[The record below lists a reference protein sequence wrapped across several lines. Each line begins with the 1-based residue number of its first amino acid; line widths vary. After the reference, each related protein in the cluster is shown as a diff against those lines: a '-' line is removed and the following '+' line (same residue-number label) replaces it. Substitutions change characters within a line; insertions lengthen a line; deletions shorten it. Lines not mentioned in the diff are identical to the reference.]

1 MTCRLDLSNLWSA
14 DARAYDQLSRMTHLQ
29 ELVLS
34 KPLPADDVQV
44 SHCLTPL
51 YPPHSSLSTLP
62 TTFYPPHSF
71 LPTLPSTFYCPHS
84 SLPTLP
90 SHSSLPALPSPL
102 VLAQPDVQ
110 HLQWLDHILLSFL
123 LLIPLMQL
131 AVSGG
136 DNVWCLLDI
145 SPLLYGIDHSN
156 MWHQINAD
164 NAEMMQLSSSL

>member
-44 SHCLTPL
+44 SHCLSPL
-51 YPPHSSLSTLP
+51 YPPHSSLSTPPSPLFPLHSSLSTLP

-71 LPTLPSTFYCPHS
+71 LPTLPSAFYCPHS

-110 HLQWLDHILLSFL
+110 HLQWLDHILLSF
-123 LLIPLMQL
+123 PTFDTSH
-131 AVSGG
+131 AAC
-136 DNVWCLLDI
+136 CL
-145 SPLLYGIDHSN
+145 
-156 MWHQINAD
+156 WW
-164 NAEMMQLSSSL
+164 